1 LPARYTFIS
10 KPAWPHPILGSE
22 KNVPSFWKPTGRG
35 LARHLTRLGQG
46 LQDLTRRLRESVAAT
61 IGRVADEAAQEAVQA
76 LLGDSTS
83 PPTRTQDRWGGRQE
97 NIDRFND
104 SWSNSQWDDIEDDD
118 LPGELPEQSVPQP
131 PGWQRALLAGC
142 RVAVCWLRRFDRYPL
157 LYAIGLGLLAGI
169 ASWVGGPLAEAG
181 SGLVTSA
188 MGLADLASTLHSG
201 SSMST
206 A

>member
-1 LPARYTFIS
+1 
-10 KPAWPHPILGSE
+10 
-22 KNVPSFWKPTGRG
+22 VPSFWKPTGPA
-35 LARHLTRLGQG
+35 LTRHLTRLRQG
-46 LQDLTRRLRESVAAT
+46 LEDLAGRLRESVAAT
-61 IGRVADEAAQEAVQA
+61 IGRVANEAAQEAVQV

-83 PPTRTQDRWGGRQE
+83 PPTRTQDRSMGWGGRSE
-97 NIDRFND
+97 NIDQFND
-104 SWSNSQWDDIEDDD
+104 PWSTSQWDDIEDDD
-118 LPGELPEQSVPQP
+118 LPEELAEQSVPQQ

-142 RVAVCWLRRFDRYPL
+142 RVAACWLRRFDRYPL

-181 SGLVTSA
+181 SNLAASA
-188 MGLADLASTLHSG
+188 VALADLASTLHSG